1 MQIALPT
8 KGLER
13 YKSNSQRA
21 RIATEVWAEENLYCA
36 NCNSDSLHQGPAN
49 MPTVDLDCP
58 NCGVFFQLKAQSRPF
73 SGRIVDAAYSK
84 MVLAIRENGT
94 PNLFALH

>member
-21 RIATEVWAEENLYCA
+21 RIATEEGPDRCRAYQVPPGDGHPTGLDPFHFNDSIRLNQPYYSACA
-36 NCNSDSLHQGPAN
+36 QAD
-49 MPTVDLDCP
+49 M
-58 NCGVFFQLKAQSRPF
+58 
-73 SGRIVDAAYSK
+73 
-84 MVLAIRENGT
+84 
-94 PNLFALH
+94 